1 MTLPLEG
8 LLVIA
13 IEQAVAAPLC
23 TSRLRAA
30 GARVIKIERSEG
42 DFARNYD
49 KAAHGE
55 SSYFSWINQGKE
67 SVVLDFKTEADH
79 KVLSNMIGQA
89 DIVVQNLSPGALER
103 AGLGSK
109 QLQQQHPG
117 LITCDI
123 SGYGDD
129 ENLADLRAY
138 DLLVQAES
146 GLLEVSGG
154 PGELGRI
161 GISICDIGAGMTA
174 HALILE
180 ALLARYTT
188 GLGRCLKVSLFDVAA
203 EWMTVPFIHEQ
214 YGKGA
219 PARSGLH
226 HPSIAPY
233 GAYSSG
239 DGVQTLI
246 SIQNEREWKRLCSD
260 VLGDASISVDERFNS
275 NVNRVANRPA
285 LDQCIENCLAKL
297 DADGFRAKLGAARI
311 AYGAVNSTTDL
322 IKHRALTTSELHTGD
337 NKALAL
343 PISPQM
349 ANLLHSQREDVGA
362 LRTPRL
368 GEHTDNITAEFS

>member
-1 MTLPLEG
+1 MALPLKG

-42 DFARNYD
+42 DFARGYD
-49 KAAHGE
+49 KAACGE

-67 SVVLDFKTEADH
+67 SVVLDFKTAADH
-79 KVLSNMIGQA
+79 KLLSNMIAKA
-89 DIVVQNLSPGALER
+89 DVVVQNLSPGALER

-109 QLQQQHPG
+109 KLQQQHPE

-180 ALLARYTT
+180 ALLARYKT
-188 GLGRCLKVSLFDVAA
+188 GLGRNLKVSLFDVAA
-203 EWMTVPFIHEQ
+203 EWMTVPFTHEQ
-214 YGKGA
+214 YGSGA
-219 PARSGLH
+219 PERSGLH

-233 GAYSSG
+233 GAYTSG
-239 DGVQTLI
+239 DGIQTLI
-246 SIQNEREWKRLCSD
+246 SIQNEREWKRLCKD
-260 VLGDASISVDERFNS
+260 VLGDESISTDERFVS
-275 NVNRVANRPA
+275 NVKRVANREA
-285 LDQCIENCLAKL
+285 LDQRIGECLSPL
-297 DADGFRAKLGAARI
+297 DAKGFRKRLGDAKI
-311 AYGAVNSTTDL
+311 AYGAINTTTDL
-322 IKHRALTTSELHTGD
+322 INHRALTTTELHSSD
-337 NKALAL
+337 NQAMAL
-343 PISPQM
+343 PISPQL
-349 ANLLHSQREDVGA
+349 ANLLHSQRQDVVS
-362 LRTPRL
+362 LRSPQL
-368 GEHTDNITAEFS
+368 GEHTTKVSAEFA